1 MPPAGPSRG
10 RPGKV
15 LLVFED
21 SGAGAKEVG
30 LGWGLVSFA
39 EGLLVFEDSTPN
51 TSNVTHTSHTSHVTH
66 TSHKAVPSAIGVDKG
81 VDETAEGVVGY

>member
-51 TSNVTHTSHTSHVTH
+51 TSNVTHTSHTRHT
-66 TSHKAVPSAIGVDKG
+66 TSHNVTQSGPIRHWCRQRS
-81 VDETAEGVVGY
+81 

>member
-1 MPPAGPSRG
+1 VPPAGPSRG

-30 LGWGLVSFA
+30 LGWGLVCFA
-39 EGLLVFEDSTPN
+39 EGLVAGLLVFEDSTPN
-51 TSNVTHTSHTSHVTH
+51 TRKDVGVKRHTHVTHVTRHTHVTH
-66 TSHKAVPSAIGVDKG
+66 TSRAQYASA
-81 VDETAEGVVGY
+81 

>member
-51 TSNVTHTSHTSHVTH
+51 TRKDVGVKRHTHVTH
-66 TSHKAVPSAIGVDKG
+66 VTRHTHVTQSGPIRHWRRQRS
-81 VDETAEGVVGY
+81 